1 MQVHEREL
9 FHQFYG
15 PFRKT
20 VVVILEDMGKTFRL
34 SFDEGPQYNV
44 AAMLNDRV
52 TAFKFVAGTIF
63 EIRVSVL
70 YGGKLLFQ
78 GTQIPTPSQIREW
91 AEPIGEAKDIGDPL
105 VPRCGS
111 ISCDGDCECPDPS
124 KPVMSCVGGIP
135 ICVEE

>member
-15 PFRKT
+15 PFPNA
-20 VVVILEDMGKTFRL
+20 VIVLLEDMGKTFRL
-34 SFDEGPQYNV
+34 SFDEGPEYNLT
-44 AAMLNDRV
+44 AILKNKV

-70 YGGKLLFQ
+70 YGGKFLFQ

-91 AEPIGEAKDIGDPL
+91 AESLGGGGEIGDPL
-105 VPRCGS
+105 DPRCAS
-111 ISCDGDCECPDPS
+111 ISCDGDCACPDPS
-124 KPVMSCVGGIP
+124 KPVMICEGGIP
-135 ICVEE
+135 KCIEA

>member
-15 PFRKT
+15 PFRET
-20 VVVILEDMGKTFRL
+20 VVVILEDLGATFRL
-34 SFDEGPQYNV
+34 SFDKGPKVNV
-44 AAMLNDRV
+44 AAILNDRV

-70 YGGKLLFQ
+70 YGRKLLFQ

-91 AEPIGEAKDIGDPL
+91 VEPIGGEGDIGDPL
-105 VPRCGS
+105 EPRCGS
-111 ISCDGDCECPDPS
+111 IDCADDCACPDPS
-124 KPVMSCVGGIP
+124 KPVMICDGGIP
-135 ICVEE
+135 KCTEV

>member
-1 MQVHEREL
+1 MQVIEREL

-15 PFRKT
+15 PFRNT
-20 VVVILEDMGKTFRL
+20 VVVLLEDLGKTFRL

-44 AAMLNDRV
+44 AAMLNDGV

-70 YGGKLLFQ
+70 YGRKLLFQ

-91 AEPIGEAKDIGDPL
+91 VEPMVGGGEIGDPL
-105 VPRCGS
+105 EPRCGS
-111 ISCDGDCECPDPS
+111 IICDGDCECPDPS
-124 KPVMSCVGGIP
+124 KPVMICEGGIP
-135 ICVEE
+135 KCTEA